1 MFVICNLTRLQEVRC
16 LRCHCES
23 LESIS
28 NGTVI
33 MLLNLTGGSTM
44 HWGAGRGLLSLL
56 VFLFILVPF
65 KMFFEW
71 LKAVPDNMVQ
81 PINTVNRKR
90 NRFILLMASRTVS
103 QFK

>member
-1 MFVICNLTRLQEVRC
+1 MFVVCNLTRLQEVRC

-56 VFLFILVPF
+56 VFCLFLF
-65 KMFFEW
+65 H
-71 LKAVPDNMVQ
+71 LKCS
-81 PINTVNRKR
+81 
-90 NRFILLMASRTVS
+90 LSG
-103 QFK
+103 

>member
-1 MFVICNLTRLQEVRC
+1 
-16 LRCHCES
+16 
-23 LESIS
+23 
-28 NGTVI
+28 
-33 MLLNLTGGSTM
+33 
-44 HWGAGRGLLSLL
+44 
-56 VFLFILVPF
+56 
-65 KMFFEW
+65 MFFEW